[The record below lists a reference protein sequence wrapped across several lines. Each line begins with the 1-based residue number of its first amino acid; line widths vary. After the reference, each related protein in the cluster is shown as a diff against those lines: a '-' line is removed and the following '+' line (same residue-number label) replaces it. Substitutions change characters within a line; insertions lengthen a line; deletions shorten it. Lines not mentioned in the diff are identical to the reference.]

1 MLPYHGEVGGGH
13 FVAERKGLL
22 EFVVGGQSVF
32 VRGRRGRERVAGYVC
47 KVSKFIRDSQVF
59 CDIFFEGQLWGHRK
73 LRTSKRGSS
82 WLRLRLQLD
91 FPKVHFEG

>member
-59 CDIFFEGQLWGHRK
+59 CDIFFRRAIVGCIANCGPQKNALAITITITVRFSAGA
-73 LRTSKRGSS
+73 
-82 WLRLRLQLD
+82 
-91 FPKVHFEG
+91 F

>member
-13 FVAERKGLL
+13 FVAGRKGLL

-59 CDIFFEGQLWGHRK
+59 CDIFFSKGNCGGTANCEPQKEGP
-73 LRTSKRGSS
+73 RGYGYGYS
-82 WLRLRLQLD
+82 
-91 FPKVHFEG
+91 